1 MDDEPPLVGDLFV
14 SRDYATIRYAFPVTR
29 ARGEDATLPAPPAV
43 AAADAT
49 GEAPAAD
56 AAAAAAAAAAD
67 GRFAALVEQPVEAL
81 EAAATDFDLTGQIVW
96 LVSVVTAH
104 YVAAE
109 GWRDVAGRDVLE
121 LGAGTAL
128 VGLVAS
134 RWAASVCLTDN
145 EDEVLALMR
154 RNLRHVPP
162 PCAGSVAPLS
172 WGDAGDHAALEAAT
186 GRARFPVLLGAD
198 IVYWSS
204 AISPLI
210 QSVVRLLARPHEA
223 PPGRE
228 PVFILGY
235 NNRVD
240 SMHARLLAEAAA
252 AGLAWRVVG
261 WDWLDAASRERY
273 EQRGLRSMTLYR
285 FTWVAPAGASASA

>member
-1 MDDEPPLVGDLFV
+1 MATDDDVAVGDFFV
-14 SRDYATIRYAFPVTR
+14 CRDYTPRDFSFPR
-29 ARGEDATLPAPPAV
+29 
-43 AAADAT
+43 
-49 GEAPAAD
+49 
-56 AAAAAAAAAAD
+56 AD
-67 GRFAALVEQPVEAL
+67 GGDALVVTLDAL
-81 EAAATDFDLTGQIVW
+81 ASASTDFDLTGQIVW

-109 GWRDVAGRDVLE
+109 GWRDVLAGRDVLE

-162 PCAGSVAPLS
+162 ACAGRVAPLS
-172 WGDAGDHAALEAAT
+172 WGDAGDHAALAAAT
-186 GRARFPVLLGAD
+186 GRTRFPVLLGAD

-204 AISPLI
+204 AVTPLV
-210 QSVVRLLARPHEA
+210 QSVARLLARRDDDES
-223 PPGRE
+223 PPGFE

-261 WDWLDAASRERY
+261 WDWMDAPSRARY
-273 EQRGLRSMTLYR
+273 EERGLRSMTLYR
-285 FTWVAPAGASASA
+285 FTWAADAAR